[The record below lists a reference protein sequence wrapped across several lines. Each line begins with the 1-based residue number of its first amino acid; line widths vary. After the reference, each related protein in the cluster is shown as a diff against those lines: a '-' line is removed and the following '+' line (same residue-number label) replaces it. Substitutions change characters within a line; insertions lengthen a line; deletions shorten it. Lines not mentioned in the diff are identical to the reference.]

1 MKYRGV
7 AVCMDACKDNDL
19 IVLLSILIV
28 VDVMDELYI
37 LQSGR
42 IDGICEIMHVCVWAV
57 SCMEG
62 GGT

>member
-19 IVLLSILIV
+19 IVLLGILIV

-37 LQSGR
+37 V
-42 IDGICEIMHVCVWAV
+42 E
-57 SCMEG
+57 
-62 GGT
+62 